1 MPENSFI
8 EGVNDSK
15 KISAKKREK
24 VYENIIKEAIEYN
37 TYIIEEKIIDDIN
50 ILNAT
55 KLAVKNVI
63 SKMKIKPE
71 IIFIDALDKIETEK
85 IPYKSII
92 KGDQKIYSIA
102 AASIVAKVTR
112 DKIMEEYEKIYP
124 GYGFS
129 KHKGYGTK
137 QHINAI
143 KNMRIN

>member
-8 EGVNDSK
+8 EGVDDSK
-15 KISAKKREK
+15 KLSPKKREK
-24 VYENIIKEAIEYN
+24 IYEEIIKEAIEYN
-37 TYIIEEKIIDDIN
+37 TYIIDEKIIDDIN

-63 SKMKIKPE
+63 LKMETRPE
-71 IIFIDALDKIETEK
+71 IILIDALDKIETQN
-85 IPYKSII
+85 IPYESII

-102 AASIVAKVTR
+102 AASIIAKVTR

-137 QHINAI
+137 EHINAI
-143 KNMRIN
+143 KTIRIN